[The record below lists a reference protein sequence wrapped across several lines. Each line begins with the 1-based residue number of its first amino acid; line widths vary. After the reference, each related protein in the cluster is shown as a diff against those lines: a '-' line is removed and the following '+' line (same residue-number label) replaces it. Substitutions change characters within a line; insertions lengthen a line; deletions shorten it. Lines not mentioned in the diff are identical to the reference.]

1 MKTRFRPFFSS
12 RHAVAI
18 TAAVAMAISLGACGY
33 TPKLVSSPTGGK
45 QPPALS
51 ETRINALVNEA
62 NQVAAAGDAAK
73 DWQQLAPRF
82 LNPALAMR
90 NGEYRV
96 ASVANGATVKP
107 LPLAKPQIMTVSQ
120 AGSWPRYLFTV
131 SAGAQNEAPQMF
143 AFVQSQ
149 ARANYGLWGHVRLFP
164 KAKFPA
170 TFKPEVGSPAVPAK
184 SKELVVNPGAVAA
197 AYVKVLNNPGD
208 SAKNRFDFGADSFVA
223 AYNHRRDS
231 YQQLASKSHGLQVN
245 VNAKLGAGFV
255 GLGTISGEALIMAEL
270 QYDVTMKSS
279 RPLNL
284 NPVAQAWVGKN
295 TATSTLNETHTAL
308 VLFKIPKRGHDAKI
322 RALGAAEAVT
332 AMSAD

>member
-1 MKTRFRPFFSS
+1 MKTCFHPNFHP

-18 TAAVAMAISLGACGY
+18 AAAVATVISLGGCGY

-96 ASVANGATVKP
+96 AGATNGATVKP
-107 LPLAKPQIMTVSQ
+107 LSLAKPQIMTVSQ
-120 AGSWPRYLFTV
+120 AGPWPRYLFTV

-164 KAKFPA
+164 KANFPA
-170 TFKPEVGSPAVPAK
+170 TFKPEVGSPVVPAK
-184 SKELVVNPGAVAA
+184 SKELVADPGAVAA
-197 AYVKVLNNPGD
+197 AYVKVMNNSGD
-208 SAKNRFDFGADSFVA
+208 SAKDLFDFGADSFMA
-223 AYNHRRDS
+223 AYNRRRDS
-231 YQQLASKSHGLQVN
+231 YNQLASGSRGLQFN
-245 VNAKLGAGFV
+245 VSAKPGAGFV
-255 GLGTISGEALIMAEL
+255 GLGTISGGALIMAEL

-295 TATSTLNETHTAL
+295 TATTTLNETHTVL
-308 VLFKIPKRGHDAKI
+308 VLFEVPKRGHDAKI
-322 RALGAAEAVT
+322 RALGSAEAVT

>member
-131 SAGAQNEAPQMF
+131 SAGAQNEAPRCLP
-143 AFVQSQ
+143 SCK
-149 ARANYGLWGHVRLFP
+149 ARRGQTTGCGGTCGCSRKPNFPQPSNRKLARPRCPPKVRNWL
-164 KAKFPA
+164 
-170 TFKPEVGSPAVPAK
+170 
-184 SKELVVNPGAVAA
+184 
-197 AYVKVLNNPGD
+197 
-208 SAKNRFDFGADSFVA
+208 
-223 AYNHRRDS
+223 
-231 YQQLASKSHGLQVN
+231 
-245 VNAKLGAGFV
+245 
-255 GLGTISGEALIMAEL
+255 
-270 QYDVTMKSS
+270 
-279 RPLNL
+279 
-284 NPVAQAWVGKN
+284 
-295 TATSTLNETHTAL
+295 
-308 VLFKIPKRGHDAKI
+308 
-322 RALGAAEAVT
+322 
-332 AMSAD
+332 